1 MFISETIQ
9 ETTAYINSVKEKG
22 NSVGFIPTMGALH
35 EGHLSLVR
43 EAKKETGF
51 VISSIFVNPVQFNNP
66 DDLANYPRDI
76 KKDIQLL
83 ESAEC
88 DFLFYPSVKEMYPE
102 PVKDIFDFNGLDSLM
117 EGNFRPGHFNGVATV
132 VKRLFEIIRPNKA
145 YFGLKDYQQLLIIHK
160 LTKDYKLPVEI
171 IPCPTVREK
180 DGLAMSSRNQRLS
193 KQERKQATLL
203 YEVLKMVKI
212 QSGFSTI
219 SEIKSHVDYLFHK
232 SKDVRLEYF
241 EIVDMYTLEPI
252 KAWAQSKNVIACIAA
267 WVGNVRLI
275 DNIILFS

>member
-102 PVKDIFDFNGLDSLM
+102 PVKDVFDFNGLDSLM

-219 SEIKSHVDYLFHK
+219 SEIKSYVDYLFHK

>member
-102 PVKDIFDFNGLDSLM
+102 PVKDVFDFNGLDSLM

-132 VKRLFEIIRPNKA
+132 VKRLFEIIRLNKA

-219 SEIKSHVDYLFHK
+219 SEIKSYVDYLFHK

>member
-1 MFISETIQ
+1 
-9 ETTAYINSVKEKG
+9 
-22 NSVGFIPTMGALH
+22 
-35 EGHLSLVR
+35 
-43 EAKKETGF
+43 
-51 VISSIFVNPVQFNNP
+51 
-66 DDLANYPRDI
+66 
-76 KKDIQLL
+76 
-83 ESAEC
+83 
-88 DFLFYPSVKEMYPE
+88 
-102 PVKDIFDFNGLDSLM
+102 
-117 EGNFRPGHFNGVATV
+117 
-132 VKRLFEIIRPNKA
+132 
-145 YFGLKDYQQLLIIHK
+145 LIIHK